1 MLASL
6 ESHDTIKVK
15 NLFVEALSSIRGVA
29 EMALGRRVGIR
40 VNIKPQHFN
49 DTSTGYLIT
58 ATMEVDPLLNL
69 PYQIHP
75 FAKVASL
82 TYGPNSCVDL
92 DFGHW
97 SDYDDEDKQI
107 AMVIDYD
114 TRSYRYH
121 QPTLCSRCLKDR
133 RKDRCHYRSMTEV
146 TTQQ

>member
-1 MLASL
+1 
-6 ESHDTIKVK
+6 
-15 NLFVEALSSIRGVA
+15 VEALSSIRGVA

-58 ATMEVDPLLNL
+58 ATREVDPLLNL

-97 SDYDDEDKQI
+97 SDCDDEDKQI
-107 AMVIDYD
+107 A
-114 TRSYRYH
+114 R
-121 QPTLCSRCLKDR
+121 
-133 RKDRCHYRSMTEV
+133 
-146 TTQQ
+146 